1 MGKHHA
7 NSYKMLTVTVICL
20 LATIPAL
27 ADVENFR
34 GKAINSEGELVFI
47 EDHTIRYDN
56 KQIATMNT
64 VYFDPELNKIG
75 ELVSDFSQGSQFGSY
90 DFTDERLQ
98 YKDGARVMAEKI
110 LIYSKETPESDLKE
124 KYLQREPGQIVG
136 QGFHPFIQENLDN
149 LVKGDVLSAKLVLPA
164 QMDQFN
170 VRIYSENVENG
181 RMRVRIE
188 MDNWFLRLFA
198 PHVEA
203 VYDINSRKLMSYQG
217 VSVVANASGKTVPV
231 TISYEYLE
239 KSYRVSGRPAPAPT
253 ELAPN

>member
-1 MGKHHA
+1 
-7 NSYKMLTVTVICL
+7 
-20 LATIPAL
+20 
-27 ADVENFR
+27 
-34 GKAINSEGELVFI
+34 
-47 EDHTIRYDN
+47 
-56 KQIATMNT
+56 MNT
-64 VYFDPELNKIG
+64 VYYDAELNKIG
-75 ELVSDFSQGSQFGSY
+75 ALISDFSQGSQVGSY
-90 DFTDERLQ
+90 DFKDDRLQ
-98 YKDGARVMAEKI
+98 YEDGARVMAEKI
-110 LIYSKETPESDLKE
+110 LIYRKETPEADLKE

-170 VRIYSENVENG
+170 IRIYNENFENG

-203 VYDINSRKLMSYQG
+203 VYDINSRKLLSYRG

-231 TISYEYLE
+231 TISYEYLD
-239 KSYRVSGRPAPAPT
+239 KGYQVSARSAAPAST
-253 ELAPN
+253 ESAPN